1 VLWFERLPVIESGER
16 VWRNDCTRKG
26 RAEQAKS
33 DDGGTEIMANAAKPV
48 KKSNKLGAGKKL
60 EKKQTLLVPFK
71 PLTRI

>member
-1 VLWFERLPVIESGER
+1 
-16 VWRNDCTRKG
+16 
-26 RAEQAKS
+26 
-33 DDGGTEIMANAAKPV
+33 MANAAKPV